1 MQSDNLWR
9 DRNKVFVAGLPRDVD
24 DDALY
29 NKFRAFGDMFQAK
42 VVFDAATGRS
52 KGFGFLT
59 YRQYDHAMDAIDKT
73 NGRVRTHSRKNSQ
86 LTLTLL
92 RIGME
97 ESLMSDF

>member
-42 VVFDAATGRS
+42 VVYDAATGRS

-73 NGRVRTHSRKNSQ
+73 NGKVCTPISRVYRN
-86 LTLTLL
+86 LNVIYI
-92 RIGME
+92 RIGMDE
-97 ESLMSDF
+97 F